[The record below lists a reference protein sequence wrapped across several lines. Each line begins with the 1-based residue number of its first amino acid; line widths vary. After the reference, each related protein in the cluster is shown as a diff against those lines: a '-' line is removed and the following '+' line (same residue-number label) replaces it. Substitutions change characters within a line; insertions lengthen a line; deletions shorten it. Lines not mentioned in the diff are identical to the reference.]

1 MDKYD
6 AIIIGGGIGGLTC
19 AVLLAKKG
27 VRVAVFEKECHPGG
41 YCSSFSTDGYTFD
54 ACIDSIGGLR
64 KGEPL
69 RRIMEEDLGVWDKL
83 DFIELNPLRR
93 NVFPDMTI
101 DVPSDVTQYKDTLK
115 TAFPAERDGIDK
127 TFSAMDKIYTSS
139 LQVMC
144 GTGDLSLP
152 YDFME
157 ISFYDLLSSFISDEK
172 LKSVLSAYCP
182 FLGLPADEASAISL
196 SNILM
201 HYVKGGSF
209 RIRGGF
215 QKLANILV
223 DELKSYGG
231 EFFINEEVVRILCDG
246 TNVTGINTKSNRKVK
261 ARHVISNIDIKTAI
275 RLIDDCAVDGERVN
289 RIDKM
294 KVSGSFVMIYIG
306 VKDNLLSYG
315 LPPELGY
322 FKSYDLAGMLNKN
335 SNTTFGLGFPSLMDS
350 SVVPKDCGNI
360 VIHWPLCYSK
370 NPEEISKD
378 AIFEKQKDELN
389 KILPGIVDR
398 FAYQSVAGPST
409 LQRYTGNTFGAA
421 YGWEQVAGFLKNLPL
436 MRNIVGNFHVV
447 GHWAGYGG
455 GVMPSMLSAYKAVKD
470 IMK

>member
-6 AIIIGGGIGGLTC
+6 AIVIGGGIGGLTC

-27 VRVAVFEKECHPGG
+27 VRVAVFEKECYPGG
-41 YCSSFSTDGYTFD
+41 YCSSFSIDGYTFD
-54 ACIDSIGGLR
+54 ACVDSIGGLR

-101 DVPSDVTQYKDTLK
+101 DVPSDVTRYKDTLK
-115 TAFPAERDGIDK
+115 TAFTAEKDGIDK

-261 ARHVISNIDIKTAI
+261 ARHVISNIDVKTAI
-275 RLIDDCAVDGERVN
+275 RLMDDCAVDWERVN
-289 RIDKM
+289 RINKM
-294 KVSGSFVMIYIG
+294 KVSGSSVMIYIG
-306 VKDNLLSYG
+306 VKDN
-315 LPPELGY
+315 
-322 FKSYDLAGMLNKN
+322 
-335 SNTTFGLGFPSLMDS
+335 
-350 SVVPKDCGNI
+350 
-360 VIHWPLCYSK
+360 
-370 NPEEISKD
+370 
-378 AIFEKQKDELN
+378 
-389 KILPGIVDR
+389 
-398 FAYQSVAGPST
+398 
-409 LQRYTGNTFGAA
+409 
-421 YGWEQVAGFLKNLPL
+421 
-436 MRNIVGNFHVV
+436 
-447 GHWAGYGG
+447 
-455 GVMPSMLSAYKAVKD
+455 
-470 IMK
+470 